1 MVYCKVLDVFDWEV
15 KKATINL
22 AIESIINDFE
32 LKNILDEKS
41 IITFNGVCIKKYLQY
56 TAANKILES

>member
-1 MVYCKVLDVFDWEV
+1 MYLTGKL